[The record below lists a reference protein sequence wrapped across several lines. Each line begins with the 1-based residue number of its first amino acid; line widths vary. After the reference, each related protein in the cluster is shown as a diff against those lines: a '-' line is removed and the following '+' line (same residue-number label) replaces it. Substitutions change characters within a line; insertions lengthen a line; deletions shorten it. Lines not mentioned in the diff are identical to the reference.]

1 MEINAPNS
9 ILGVPNGI
17 MYGQFGRVDELN
29 DRISS
34 RHFSDIPLEPNYDPR
49 PVPTKYSHFPIVDRR
64 VPATVKKTVHLN
76 HHVELNFNPGSR
88 NAPASGYF
96 ANIDTETILRN
107 QAFALNH
114 GADQSVY
121 VPSSKSDLY
130 NVTVVHRSS
139 EQPYPGLFDRP
150 QFKTTISPNI
160 SGSLHI
166 GADRFNNHT
175 RTQLRGT
182 TGL

>member
-1 MEINAPNS
+1 MEINASNS
-9 ILGVPNGI
+9 IYGLSEGI
-17 MYGQFGRVDELN
+17 AYGQFGRVDELN
-29 DRISS
+29 DRMFS
-34 RHFSDIPLEPNYDPR
+34 RYFSDVALEPNYDPR

-64 VPATVKKTVHLN
+64 VPATVKPSVFLN
-76 HHVELNFNPGSR
+76 YHVELNFNPGTR
-88 NAPASGYF
+88 NAPVSGYF

-121 VPSSKSDLY
+121 IPSSKSDLY
-130 NVTVVHRSS
+130 NVSVVHRPS
-139 EQPYPGLFDRP
+139 EQPYPGLFEQP
-150 QFKTTISPNI
+150 QFQTTGTRNTS
-160 SGSLHI
+160 SSLQI